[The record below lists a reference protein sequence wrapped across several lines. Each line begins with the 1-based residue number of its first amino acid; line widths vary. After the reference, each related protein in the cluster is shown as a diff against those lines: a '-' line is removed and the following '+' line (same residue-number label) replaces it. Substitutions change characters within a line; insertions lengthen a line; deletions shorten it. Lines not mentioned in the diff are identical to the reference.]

1 MYKKLIK
8 ADNPQIFFKH
18 ELGALI
24 EDNSNYTHYKTQYF
38 TFLDENDKFADKVL
52 YVPYDVNDKY
62 YWGDKIC
69 VMKRCVEE
77 HYSQSI
83 IDCCRKEHKK
93 YGTKQYE
100 WHLVKYPCVINP
112 EKGECVFIAN
122 HEMDYVYV
130 YDNLIYVSNHFGHE
144 KKILDMNGKLI
155 CGGYIDM
162 FVTRTHLI
170 VKYKHDYKNN
180 IDCVVCINRK
190 TCEIENEY

>member
-24 EDNSNYTHYKTQYF
+24 DDHSNCAHYKTQYF

-83 IDCCRKEHKK
+83 IDSCRKEHKK
-93 YGTKQYE
+93 VSRSVPKIKKEVDNTNLPE
-100 WHLVKYPCVINP
+100 WFDKNF
-112 EKGECVFIAN
+112 EK
-122 HEMDYVYV
+122 D
-130 YDNLIYVSNHFGHE
+130 S
-144 KKILDMNGKLI
+144 GKL
-155 CGGYIDM
+155 DELNDVLKE
-162 FVTRTHLI
+162 F
-170 VKYKHDYKNN
+170 
-180 IDCVVCINRK
+180 
-190 TCEIENEY
+190 E